1 MSTQKPIRVLIVDD
15 HTVMRE
21 GLSALINSWSNMEVV
36 GEAANGQEAISKA
49 RSLRPDI
56 ILMDLVM
63 PGMGGVEAIAEIIRN
78 DREARVLVLTSFSE
92 DDKVIPAIQAGA
104 LGYMLKES
112 SSKELIHA
120 ILDVYDGKLAL
131 HPALTRKV
139 VRELGRPPE
148 SRTSNDNLTERETEV
163 LKLVAGG
170 LSNLSIAEALG
181 ISEHTVARHISSLL
195 DKLGLENRTQVA
207 LYAIRIGLVEL
218 K

>member
-1 MSTQKPIRVLIVDD
+1 MSAQKPIRVLVVDD

-112 SSKELIHA
+112 SSKELIRA
-120 ILDVYDGKLAL
+120 ILDVYDDKLAL

-139 VRELGRPPE
+139 VQELGRPPE

-163 LKLVAGG
+163 LKLVASG
-170 LSNLSIAEALG
+170 LSNQSIAEALC

-195 DKLGLENRTQVA
+195 DKLSLENRTQVA
-207 LYAIRIGLVEL
+207 LYAIRIGLVEM